1 MGRSALIATSTRCLA
16 RIFLVTRLQLVLLA
30 FVVFLMVAKP

>member
-1 MGRSALIATSTRCLA
+1 MAA
-16 RIFLVTRLQLVLLA
+16 RAGLSKIFLVTRLQLVLLA

>member
-1 MGRSALIATSTRCLA
+1 MAAREGLA